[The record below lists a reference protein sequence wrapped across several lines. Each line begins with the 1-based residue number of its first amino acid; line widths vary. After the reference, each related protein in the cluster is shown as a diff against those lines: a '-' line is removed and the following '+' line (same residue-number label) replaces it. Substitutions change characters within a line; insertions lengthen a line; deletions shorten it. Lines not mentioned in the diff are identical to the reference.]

1 MRRTWGNLGDQLGL
15 GLIAIGI
22 LLIGLA
28 WNGAAGVDFVQGQ
41 VPYLLSGGFLGL
53 ALVVFGAALLIV
65 QNHRRDRSLLEAQLR
80 DLNTAVSRLANA
92 VGGLR
97 GTTNGNPVAANADR
111 VVIGSSSYHRPDCR
125 LVADKGL
132 PSTTIEAARSEGLAP
147 CRVCAPAGVTA

>member
-53 ALVVFGAALLIV
+53 SLVVFGAALLIV
-65 QNHRRDRSLLEAQLR
+65 QNHRRDRSLLESQLR
-80 DLNTAVSRLANA
+80 DLNTAVTRLANA
-92 VGGLR
+92 VGGSA
-97 GTTNGNPVAANADR
+97 GATNGNPVAHPDR

-125 LVADKGL
+125 LVAGKGL
-132 PSTTIEAARSEGLAP
+132 PSTTLEAALSEGLEA
-147 CRVCAPAGVTA
+147 CRVCQPAGVTA